1 MLHQLK
7 ANQLKGLVRLGMVRR
22 ITEHMKVAPVIVA
35 LVAIN
40 MMYVFS
46 ALGSS
51 NNAVFKYPAAPASPS
66 ALGVKRYTMRPVA
79 LCRGRSGADIGEYKM
94 TANRLGYI
102 PAPKLRPWL
111 HSSDLATV
119 RKACIAVLPPHL
131 VVTHAHFTSGNR
143 AFAVLAIPS
152 DLLPSPSVLSGSV
165 ALDTLVVHKAEPM
178 SSVLLFTARSH
189 LSLRTMSQWYVGQ
202 KVVCVSSRP
211 YTPIV
216 EGQIYTVTG
225 FDRCCSAWLFV
236 NVEPGP
242 GAKDKCPLCGQGDGS
257 DFPGCGF
264 LDWRFRPLDP
274 LEEQLDRIEKEA
286 VTTPELQPEPL
297 PA

>member
-7 ANQLKGLVRLGMVRR
+7 SNQFKGLVRLGMVRR
-22 ITEHMKVAPVIVA
+22 ITEHIKVAPVIVA

-94 TANRLGYI
+94 TANRLGYV

-111 HSSDLATV
+111 HSSGLATV

-152 DLLPSPSVLSGSV
+152 DLLSSPSVLSGSV
-165 ALDTLVVHKAEPM
+165 TLDPLVVHKAEPM
-178 SSVLLFTARSH
+178 SSVLLFTPFNRACFHALNVR
-189 LSLRTMSQWYVGQ
+189 
-202 KVVCVSSRP
+202 KNRP
-211 YTPIV
+211 RYKALGNSWPVPVI
-216 EGQIYTVTG
+216 EWIG
-225 FDRCCSAWLFV
+225 
-236 NVEPGP
+236 
-242 GAKDKCPLCGQGDGS
+242 
-257 DFPGCGF
+257 
-264 LDWRFRPLDP
+264 
-274 LEEQLDRIEKEA
+274 DRIDRVDAILKR
-286 VTTPELQPEPL
+286 LGR
-297 PA
+297 

>member
-7 ANQLKGLVRLGMVRR
+7 ANQFKGLVRLGMVRR
-22 ITEHMKVAPVIVA
+22 ITEHIKVAPVIVA

-94 TANRLGYI
+94 TANRLGYV

-111 HSSDLATV
+111 HSSGLATV

-152 DLLPSPSVLSGSV
+152 DLLSSPSVLSGSV
-165 ALDTLVVHKAEPM
+165 TLDPLVVHKAEPM
-178 SSVLLFTARSH
+178 SSVLLFTPFNRACFHALNVRKNGPRYKALGNS
-189 LSLRTMSQWYVGQ
+189 WAVP
-202 KVVCVSSRP
+202 VVRW
-211 YTPIV
+211 IG
-216 EGQIYTVTG
+216 E
-225 FDRCCSAWLFV
+225 
-236 NVEPGP
+236 
-242 GAKDKCPLCGQGDGS
+242 
-257 DFPGCGF
+257 
-264 LDWRFRPLDP
+264 
-274 LEEQLDRIEKEA
+274 RIELVNETQQQRA
-286 VTTPELQPEPL
+286 
-297 PA
+297 